1 MFKSDKNM
9 ILLSL
14 RFMIVVRFS
23 SRDVL
28 SSFIL
33 AGVKEANAMSAVH
46 LKLEALSIVHHL
58 APAALSQEPR
68 QSHTTHR

>member
-1 MFKSDKNM
+1 M

-23 SRDVL
+23 SQVVL

-46 LKLEALSIVHHL
+46 LKLEALSICPLFTILHL
-58 APAALSQEPR
+58 Q
-68 QSHTTHR
+68 H

>member
-58 APAALSQEPR
+58 APAALSQDRATPR
-68 QSHTTHR
+68 TDNL